1 MMPLRWS
8 ALLRV
13 ALGAVA
19 LQLYC
24 APLRALEQELG
35 CYPHCTASSNN
46 SSNRSVEGSGVG
58 LHEQFQDVMFLRMWL
73 TFALTLYALCGVI
86 SKQVVLGTCPAFLF
100 CARGYA
106 RLVCKRSLWTK

>member
-1 MMPLRWS
+1 MLRWS

-13 ALGAVA
+13 ALGAVG

-24 APLRALEQELG
+24 APLRVLEQELG
-35 CYPHCTASSNN
+35 CYPHCSSR
-46 SSNRSVEGSGVG
+46 SSVEDRRVG

-86 SKQVVLGTCPAFLF
+86 SRQVVLGTSCLS
-100 CARGYA
+100 CMLRVCGYTTVVYE
-106 RLVCKRSLWTK
+106 RPLWYD